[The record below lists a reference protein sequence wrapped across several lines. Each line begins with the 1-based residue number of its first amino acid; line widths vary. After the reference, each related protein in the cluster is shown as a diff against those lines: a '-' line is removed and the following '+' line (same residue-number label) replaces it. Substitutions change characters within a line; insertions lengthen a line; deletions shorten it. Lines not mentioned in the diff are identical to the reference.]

1 VRDHA
6 RDLAALRTQRDGV
19 AGRDGDFHTQ
29 VEAVADGSRRS
40 TSAHSIQ
47 RALVARASRGYLLR
61 TSRRSLPLALNR
73 PQRMSVRHAYDR
85 WAATYDSDLNLT
97 RDTDARAVRSLLAG
111 RRFHAAV
118 EAGCGTGKNTPFYA
132 SIAAALTALDFSGEM
147 LTRARAQVSSP
158 HVTFAQHDLA
168 EPWPVP
174 AGSVDLVA
182 FDLVL
187 EHFDSLDAVLGHAA
201 TVGRSGATLLVSE
214 LHPFKQ
220 LQGSQAR
227 FATESGEE
235 KVAAYLH
242 HASDFIRAADGAGY
256 TLRALDE
263 WWHESETRALPP
275 RLLTLVFERR

>member
-1 VRDHA
+1 
-6 RDLAALRTQRDGV
+6 
-19 AGRDGDFHTQ
+19 
-29 VEAVADGSRRS
+29 
-40 TSAHSIQ
+40 
-47 RALVARASRGYLLR
+47 
-61 TSRRSLPLALNR
+61 
-73 PQRMSVRHAYDR
+73 MSVRQAYDR
-85 WAATYDSDLNLT
+85 WAATYDSDRNLT
-97 RDTDARAVRSLLAG
+97 RDTDAHAVRSLLAD
-111 RRFHAAV
+111 RRFDSAV

-132 SIAAALTALDFSGEM
+132 SVATVLTALDFSGEM
-147 LTRARAQVSSP
+147 LARARAQVSAP
-158 HVTFAQHDLA
+158 HVSFTQHDLG

-174 AGSVDLVA
+174 AGAADLVA

-201 TVGRSGATLLVSE
+201 AASRAGATLLVSE

-242 HASDFIRAADGAGY
+242 HASDFIRAADGVGY
-256 TLRALDE
+256 ALRALDE
-263 WWHESETRALPP
+263 WWHETETRALPP